1 MKKEVSKGK
10 RILSTAL
17 CIVVIF
23 ITFIFI
29 VAIFSDNS
37 SSVNNSPSTSG
48 YEYNTTQEE
57 TQLES
62 NAGSISFID
71 TTEQSNDKWKMTF
84 KECQIKN
91 ELDLLTSAEDGA
103 EFVIAYFE
111 IENISGEA
119 QNFSLFNT
127 DFYFDGVK
135 TPQTIYGVFMN
146 NSFQLT
152 DTLVEPGRKANGYF
166 LFQVSS
172 NWNKLEIIYNEDL
185 LKEANENVMKFTLTK

>member
-1 MKKEVSKGK
+1 MKKVSKGR
-10 RILSTAL
+10 RILSTVL

-23 ITFIFI
+23 ITFIFV
-29 VAIFSDNS
+29 VAVFSDDS
-37 SSVNNSPSTSG
+37 GSANNSPSTSG
-48 YEYNTTQEE
+48 YVDNTTQQEALSQSE
-57 TQLES
+57 TEMDF
-62 NAGSISFID
+62 SID
-71 TTEQSNDKWKMTF
+71 CVEQSNNKWKMTY
-84 KECQIKN
+84 KGCEAKN
-91 ELDLLTSAEDGA
+91 ELDLLTYAEDGT

-135 TPQTIYGVFMN
+135 TPQTIYGAFMN
-146 NSFQLT
+146 NSFQLA
-152 DTLVEPGRKANGYF
+152 DAFVEPGRKANGYF

-185 LKEANENVMKFTLTK
+185 LKEANENMMKFTLIK

>member
-1 MKKEVSKGK
+1 MKKEVSKGRK
-10 RILSTAL
+10 ILSTVL

-23 ITFIFI
+23 ITFIFV
-29 VAIFSDNS
+29 VAVFSDDS
-37 SSVNNSPSTSG
+37 GSDNNSPSTLG
-48 YEYNTTQEE
+48 YEDNTTLQE
-57 TQLES
+57 TQS
-62 NAGSISFID
+62 QSKTDIAFSID
-71 TTEQSNDKWKMTF
+71 CVEQSNNKWKMTY
-84 KECQIKN
+84 KGCETKN
-91 ELDLLTSAEDGA
+91 ELDLLTSAEDGS

-127 DFYFDGVK
+127 DFYFDSVK
-135 TPQTIYGVFMN
+135 TPQTIYGIFMN
-146 NSFQLT
+146 NSYQLT
-152 DTLVEPGRKANGYF
+152 DTLVEAGRKANGYF